1 MSNKVDKHLKDAI
14 KVTTLELCCGDR
26 LLKARLM
33 SAIRSLDRSLGRR
46 EAWPV
51 SLYARVQDISD
62 ALKSA
67 GTGEAAIDGMELSDM
82 RQLAERVLHLYADC
96 HSSAESL

>member
-33 SAIRSLDRSLGRR
+33 SAIRSLGRR